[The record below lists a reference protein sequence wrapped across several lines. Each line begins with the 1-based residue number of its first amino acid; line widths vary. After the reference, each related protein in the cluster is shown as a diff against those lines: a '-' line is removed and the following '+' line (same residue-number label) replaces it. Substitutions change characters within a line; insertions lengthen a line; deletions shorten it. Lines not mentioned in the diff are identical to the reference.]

1 MRRVRC
7 DGLGAKTREMSDVVR
22 YPDVAPLRDCH
33 LGCCDLLERG
43 VVHYGKHEATPC
55 RGVTTGMLM
64 LRVLSRNF
72 RKVEALAPRPGP
84 PQIGGSWGVVR
95 PSMTRECD
103 ERMWNLAY
111 RLAQSGEH
119 QNYQAIEW
127 ELRAFGYTRAPQLLC
142 HERVREKL
150 DAMCAETRKRFVH
163 HISYTRRSANDPL
176 RGISATRR

>member
-1 MRRVRC
+1 
-7 DGLGAKTREMSDVVR
+7 
-22 YPDVAPLRDCH
+22 
-33 LGCCDLLERG
+33 
-43 VVHYGKHEATPC
+43 
-55 RGVTTGMLM
+55 M

-127 ELRAFGYTRAPQLLC
+127 ELGASGFRRARQLLD

-150 DAMCAETRKRFVH
+150 DGMCAEARAIREHPVVPTTRCGGEPQQSPADNNR
-163 HISYTRRSANDPL
+163 AL
-176 RGISATRR
+176 